1 MLFASRC
8 IAKVILRFF
17 YLKIMK
23 YITSKSPFSHE
34 KSIYNLLNYSSI
46 MLFASRCIA
55 KTIKFKK
62 IFIYP
67 KVSEHHLGSKQWYE
81 NLVHRW

>member
-1 MLFASRC
+1 MKTLDSMGDSYFEQKRLKTSTNRLLF
-8 IAKVILRFF
+8 L
-17 YLKIMK
+17 IMK

-34 KSIYNLLNYSSI
+34 KSIYNLLNYSFI

-62 IFIYP
+62 KFYISQS
-67 KVSEHHLGSKQWYE
+67 V
-81 NLVHRW
+81 

>member
-1 MLFASRC
+1 MKTLDSMGDSYFEQKRLKTSTNRLLF
-8 IAKVILRFF
+8 L
-17 YLKIMK
+17 IMK

-46 MLFASRCIA
+46 MLFASRSIA

-62 IFIYP
+62 NFYISQS
-67 KVSEHHLGSKQWYE
+67 V
-81 NLVHRW
+81 